1 MELIKPS
8 IGLVFWMSV
17 SFLTL
22 LFILKKFAWKPILN
36 MLHEREQ
43 NIAEALNTAKKA
55 REEMA
60 SLKADNERLLN
71 EARIER
77 DRMIKEA
84 RDTKDAIIAEAK
96 GKAQAEANK
105 ILAQTRETIQ
115 TEKNAALTELK
126 NQVASMSIQIAEK
139 ILRAELSNDDKQK
152 ALVQNMLKDINMN

>member
-8 IGLVFWMSV
+8 IGLVFWMTV
-17 SFLTL
+17 SFLIL

-71 EARIER
+71 EARLER
-77 DRMIKEA
+77 DRMMKEA

-96 GKAQAEANK
+96 GKAQSEANK

-126 NQVASMSIQIAEK
+126 NQVAIMSIQIAEK

>member
-8 IGLVFWMSV
+8 IGLVFWMTV
-17 SFLTL
+17 SFLIL

-71 EARIER
+71 EARLER
-77 DRMIKEA
+77 DRMMKEA

-96 GKAQAEANK
+96 GKAQSEANK